1 MSGEASVTPAEA
13 IALIANGEQGPRTIA
28 VFDFGS
34 AVVGDFSSVIA
45 PAERDDGIVDELCEG
60 AGITFSSISKLIESK
75 RAASRSPGQWA
86 GKTEVE
92 MAALSHQ
99 IHEQEIEDS
108 IFPETRQII
117 AAHRAAGHTI
127 VIAAAASRYEV
138 QSAVA
143 ALGIDH
149 LLCTEMEVVEG
160 KLTGAVLGEVLAGP
174 AKAIAVKRFVARHG
188 GALRR
193 SHFYSGCDEDRSLME
208 AVAFPHPVNP
218 QEALADAARARDW
231 PILRLRSRS
240 AATATNIA
248 RNVLGMASILPI
260 LHGSLMMGLL
270 GRNKRTSANLIM
282 PTWIG
287 MQLKAAGVSLRVT
300 GAHNLTK
307 RRPAVFLFNHRNNF
321 DASFVASVVKKDY
334 VTIAKAEMA
343 KNPIGKLIA
352 LLSHT
357 IFIDRENSDAEQTAN
372 TLQQIVDA
380 IEQGFSIII
389 APEGTRT
396 RGKPGSLGRFKM
408 GAFHIAMKAKVPV
421 VPVIIRNALDVA
433 SRDGPMRPGVVDIA
447 VLPPIEIDETEP
459 RKLAAK
465 ARDVRQMF
473 ADALGNWPPAV

>member
-1 MSGEASVTPAEA
+1 M
-13 IALIANGEQGPRTIA
+13 IANGDQGPRTIA

-34 AVVGDFSSVIA
+34 AVVGDFSSAIGLRA
-45 PAERDDGIVDELCEG
+45 SAERDDAIADELGEA
-60 AGITFSSISKLIESK
+60 AGIMFSSFSKLIESK
-75 RAASRSPGQWA
+75 RAPARSSGQWA
-86 GKTEVE
+86 GKTESE
-92 MAALSHQ
+92 MAALGHQ

-108 IFPETRQII
+108 IFPEIRQII

-127 VIAAAASRYEV
+127 AVATAASRYEV

-149 LLCTEMEVVEG
+149 LLCTEMDLVEG
-160 KLTGAVLGEVLAGP
+160 KLTGEILGEVLAGP
-174 AKAIAVKRFVARHG
+174 AKAAAVKRFVTRHG

-193 SHFYSGCDEDRSLME
+193 THFYSGCDEDLSLMG

-218 QEALADAARARDW
+218 QEALADTARARAW

-248 RNVLGMASILPI
+248 RNVLGLASILPI
-260 LHGSLMMGLL
+260 LHGGLMMGLI
-270 GRNKRTSANLIM
+270 GRNKRASANLVM

-287 MQLKAAGVSLRVT
+287 LQLKAAGVRLRVT
-300 GAHNLTK
+300 GAHNLTR
-307 RRPAVFLFNHRNNF
+307 RRPAIFLFNHRNNF
-321 DASFVASVVKKDY
+321 DASFVASVVKRDY

-357 IFIDRENSDAEQTAN
+357 IFIDRENSDAEQTAS
-372 TLQQIVDA
+372 TLQQIGDA

-408 GAFHIAMKAKVPV
+408 GAFHIAMKAR
-421 VPVIIRNALDVA
+421 VPVIPVVIRNALDVA

-447 VLPPIEIDETEP
+447 VLPPIEIDEIEP
-459 RKLAAK
+459 RQLAAK
-465 ARDVRQMF
+465 AREVRQIF
-473 ADALGNWPPAV
+473 VDALANWPPAV